1 MASPTTLPQ
10 SNLTNRPIASLRS
23 MVIMLLIQLALVAL
37 GFWAQSRP
45 GTDSVLPQHRNLAL
59 LYLSLM
65 ALEWGLVAAVRA
77 GVNKKGIS
85 LWDVVGGRWSS
96 WKEVARDVAL
106 CIPFLFV
113 WEGAAWLMHRLMGP
127 DQAKSINS
135 LLPQSAIEIVL
146 WIALSISAGICEE
159 IVFRGYFQKQFAA
172 YTNSMLAGVLLQ
184 GIVFGLGHSYQGV
197 KQVIIIS
204 DLGVLYGV
212 FAAWRKSL
220 RPAMMAH
227 AWTDIYSV
235 YLSTVF
241 R

>member
-1 MASPTTLPQ
+1 MA
-10 SNLTNRPIASLRS
+10 
-23 MVIMLLIQLALVAL
+23 IMLLIQLALVVL
-37 GFWAQSRP
+37 GFWLQRRP
-45 GTDSVLPQHRNLAL
+45 GTDSVLPQHSNLAP
-59 LYLSLM
+59 LYVSLIAM
-65 ALEWGLVAAVRA
+65 EWGLVAAVRA
-77 GVNKKGIS
+77 GVNKRGIS
-85 LWDVVGGRWSS
+85 LWEVVGGRWNS
-96 WKEVARDVAL
+96 WKDVARDVAL

-127 DQAKSINS
+127 DQAKSISS

-146 WIALSISAGICEE
+146 WIGVSISAGICEE

-172 YTNSMLAGVLLQ
+172 YTGSIFAGVLLQ

-204 DLGVLYGV
+204 VLGILYGW

-227 AWTDIYSV
+227 AWTDIYSG
-235 YLSTVF
+235 YLSTLF